1 VTATPTDFEGLVL
14 LGSVM
19 HRDERGESRKV
30 VTSTLL
36 AESGLDPHIEEVLC
50 TSNEV
55 AGTIRG
61 LHHQV
66 DPVAQSKTLW
76 VTSGEVFDVVVDLRV
91 DQPTYGRAWSAV
103 LRADD
108 EVALHVPAGF
118 AHGYQTLVDD
128 SRLTYLISRPHSPP
142 HARTLAWDDPHLAIA
157 WPREVTRLSASDRA
171 GEPWPGR
178 P

>member
-1 VTATPTDFEGLVL
+1 MKPTPTGFDGLIVL
-14 LGSVM
+14 ASLVHS
-19 HRDERGESRKV
+19 DDRGESRKI
-30 VTSTLL
+30 VTSAQL

-50 TSNEV
+50 ASNHV

-61 LHHQV
+61 LHYQV
-66 DPVAQSKTLW
+66 DPLAQSKTLW
-76 VTSGEVFDVVVDLRV
+76 VTSGEVFDVVVDLRTE
-91 DQPTYGRAWSAV
+91 QPTYGRAWSTM

-118 AHGYQTLVDD
+118 AHGYQTLADD
-128 SRLTYLISRPHSPP
+128 SRLTYLISRPYSPP
-142 HARTLAWDDPHLAIA
+142 HARTLAWDDPRLAIE
-157 WPREVTRLSASDRA
+157 WPREVTRLSPSDQA